1 MRRDSGLCDREFAY
15 TIQAGEFVVAGRGQ
29 IIRDAHQPHTTNPH
43 TFANMSR
50 ESSARA
56 PTEDFVFE
64 EDVAV
69 EEKPQRTKPNWS
81 KQEESKIQRIFKQC
95 DTDDSGT
102 VSLTELFDGLAK
114 DKTLARTLGIPA
126 GATADNSTELAEIF
140 KGLDTDGNAELDF
153 EEFGYFFAERV
164 EVLRYLPLE
173 GADEQYVSLEGTM
186 TAIEGKGDEL
196 SAAFEEKTADLD
208 AVEGLRGALQDAL
221 PLVVGKFLE
230 PSELIPEGKRI
241 GKEFAKKGADAST
254 FAAYNAA
261 LVKAIESL
269 VEEWTVAY
277 GDAWSAAMKNFDDM
291 LKLGVEQYSREESE
305 AAEAAKIKAAEEK
318 AAAEAE
324 KKAAEEAAKAAAEAA
339 KKAEQEAKKAAEEA
353 AKAAKEAEKKK
364 EEEEAQKKAE
374 EAAKAA
380 KEAEEKKAADEAKKA
395 EEQAKAKAAEE
406 AAKAAAEAAKKA
418 EEEAKAKAA
427 EVAAAEKK
435 RKEEQEKLALERE
448 KSIAQ
453 KAKDDAKKSEE
464 EKAAEEAKKAEA
476 KAAAE
481 AAKAKRAAAEEQAR
495 VEAEKEPQVAENTT
509 VCFGI
514 KLPFKLPF

>member
-1 MRRDSGLCDREFAY
+1 MRREIRVCVTDSSHM
-15 TIQAGEFVVAGRGQ
+15 IQAGEFVVAGRGQ
-29 IIRDAHQPHTTNPH
+29 IIRDAHQPHTTHPH

-114 DKTLARTLGIPA
+114 DKNLARTLGIPA
-126 GATADNSTELAEIF
+126 GATAADSAELAEIF

-164 EVLRYLPLE
+164 EVLRYLPLD
-173 GADEQYVSLEGTM
+173 GADEQYVSLEETM
-186 TAIEGKGDEL
+186 TVLEGKGDEL
-196 SAAFEEKTADLD
+196 SAAFEEKAADLA

-221 PLVVGKFLE
+221 PAVVGKFLE

-241 GKEFAKKGADAST
+241 GKEFAKKGADAAT

-353 AKAAKEAEKKK
+353 AKAVKEAEKKK

-380 KEAEEKKAADEAKKA
+380 KEAEEKKAAEEAKKA

-495 VEAEKEPQVAENTT
+495 VEAEKELQVAENTT

>member
-1 MRRDSGLCDREFAY
+1 
-15 TIQAGEFVVAGRGQ
+15 
-29 IIRDAHQPHTTNPH
+29 
-43 TFANMSR
+43 MS
-50 ESSARA
+50 S
-56 PTEDFVFE
+56 
-64 EDVAV
+64 
-69 EEKPQRTKPNWS
+69 EEKPERVKPNWS

-241 GKEFAKKGADAST
+241 GKEFAAKGADAAT
-254 FAAYNAA
+254 FAAYNTA

-269 VEEWTVAY
+269 VDEWTVAND
-277 GDAWSAAMKNFDDM
+277 DAWSTAMKNFDDM
-291 LKLGVEQYSREESE
+291 LKLGFEQYSREESE
-305 AAEAAKIKAAEEK
+305 AAETAKIKAAEEK

-339 KKAEQEAKKAAEEA
+339 KKAEQEAKKKAAEAE
-353 AKAAKEAEKKK
+353 KAAKEAEKKK
-364 EEEEAQKKAE
+364 DEEAAQKKAE
-374 EAAKAA
+374 EAAQAA
-380 KEAEEKKAADEAKKA
+380 KEAEEKKAAEETKKA
-395 EEQAKAKAAEE
+395 EEEAKKKAAEE

-418 EEEAKAKAA
+418 EQEAKAKAA

-435 RKEEQEKLALERE
+435 RKEEQEKIALERE

-453 KAKDDAKKSEE
+453 KAKDDSKKSEE

-481 AAKAKRAAAEEQAR
+481 AAKAKREKDAKSARVVAEKELKAEEQ
-495 VEAEKEPQVAENTT
+495 TT